1 MMSVENDMRPVHPSE
16 ILREEIDE
24 LGLSAGSSL

>member
-1 MMSVENDMRPVHPSE
+1 MMSVENDMRPVNPSE

-24 LGLSAGSSL
+24 LGCHCQWP

>member
-1 MMSVENDMRPVHPSE
+1 MSVENDMRPVNPSE

-24 LGLSAGSSL
+24 LGCQCQWP

>member
-16 ILREEIDE
+16 ILHEEIDE
-24 LGLSAGSSL
+24 LSCHCQWP